1 MHFLPC
7 TSNYTQMSPLKLI
20 VLMIENWMDLFM
32 IILYA
37 YIHVYVGVICLIS
50 LNKQGAC
57 MLLK

>member
-37 YIHVYVGVICLIS
+37 YLHVYVGVISLIS
-50 LNKQGAC
+50 LNKQGTC